1 MPDIIHWFLR
11 LLPAN
16 PICLRVVRNGSR
28 RQRQL
33 LARGGFLGVLILLTL
48 GMLLFNITSGSISLR
63 TLASSGATI
72 FNWVSV
78 LQILLVCL
86 LTPIF
91 MAGAIAHE
99 SNPRTW
105 DILLT
110 TPLSSLQIVLGNLLG
125 RWFFILILLISTLPL
140 FMVLRYFGGVPG
152 ESIFGAFAI
161 AAGTAL
167 VVAAIAVTLSVSRLG
182 GKRAVFAFYF
192 GIILVLFLTYA
203 LDRTLRTP
211 VPGDLGATWTTV
223 MTPLNPFLALE
234 VLLFSKTY
242 LPHDTPDVG
251 WLNRLWLGR
260 PVATFVWL
268 SMISSLTLVCFSTL
282 SVRLLAR
289 NGGTESLLRRLFGLS
304 SSGALE
310 REPRPVGRNAISWRE
325 RIAAMVAGVA
335 RSPGGDS
342 SAARCSR
349 CSCCCGCIKWA
360 RSSWTACGAA
370 LLVLLLAEICLVI
383 LVAANM
389 SATAVSKEREDGSL
403 DIMLTT
409 PIQPAP
415 YLSGKHR
422 GLVRYLLP
430 MMIAPIGSLL
440 LAMLYMFFN
449 GFGTPVTS
457 PISLDSGLTI
467 EVPLLQ
473 WQACLGFAIAFIPF
487 IALCVM
493 IGLMWSIRS
502 KGTIGSMVIA
512 ILLIGTLLAIVTFM
526 TVLVMDSA
534 KTLGPMVAAFSP
546 ISMMLAAIDPA
557 QNLDDA
563 MRQGH
568 EAVGTLLL
576 IGSCIAA
583 TLYTLAAI
591 LLHRQMTRSF
601 MMTVRQLSGTK

>member
-161 AAGTAL
+161 AASTAL

-325 RIAAMVAGVA
+325 AHRGNGGWSGQIARWGFVGSTMLAMLLLLWLHQVGSIQLDGL
-335 RSPGGDS
+335 RS
-342 SAARCSR
+342 
-349 CSCCCGCIKWA
+349 
-360 RSSWTACGAA
+360 A

-583 TLYTLAAI
+583 ALYTLAAV